1 MNALTGIDL
10 LGIQKYVFTSNRLRD
25 VVSASWLVQWV
36 TSCDGALLS
45 WRDQVL
51 HAGGGSAVL
60 AFDSMDEAKTF
71 AGVYTRKILENAPG
85 LELVVTH
92 HPIQNGLA
100 ESLRDLQVILARKKL
115 ERKPHVEALGLA
127 VTAACGVTGLPA
139 TAIDRLD
146 GTPVS
151 KQIETWRCDDTRKK
165 AASRWE
171 KYLEFTSGWRFPT
184 EIDELGRTRGDTS
197 LLAVVHVDANAIG
210 EKIRTWLSRCVEK
223 RLDETTVRD
232 QYREWSRWI
241 EVEFQRVW
249 RCLVER
255 VLAAIHDRHLQGS
268 IPRLNFELRPGK
280 LPVRPVLLGGDDLT
294 FLCDGR
300 IGLDLAA
307 TALREIGG
315 RDCPH
320 LGTMSAC
327 AGVAIVR
334 AHYPF
339 VRAYELA
346 EKLCSQAKSVRRQ
359 HQDEG
364 CWLDWHIGVARP
376 TEPVQEF
383 RDRLYRADGLQLT
396 CRPYRLGSAASDG
409 GTWSWLSG
417 TLLGTSGTG
426 LRGPGWGRRRNKVK
440 ALASLARQGPNAV
453 RSALHAWQVMD
464 RQLVLPTGLDDS
476 GFNGDRTPLLDA
488 IELVDVH
495 LPLGVNHDNPGSH
508 HG

>member
-1 MNALTGIDL
+1 MNVLTGIDL

-25 VVSASWLVQWV
+25 VVSASWLVQWA
-36 TSCDGALLS
+36 TSCDGALQR
-45 WRDQVL
+45 WRNQVL

-60 AFDSMDEAKTF
+60 AFDSIDEATRF
-71 AGVYTRKILENAPG
+71 AGAYTRDVLDNAPG
-85 LELVVTH
+85 LDLVVAH
-92 HPIQNGLA
+92 CQMGNRLA
-100 ESLRDLQVILARKKL
+100 ESLRDLQVVLARRKL
-115 ERKPHVEALGLA
+115 ERKPHAEALGMA
-127 VTAACGVTGLPA
+127 VTAACRVTGLPA
-139 TAIDRLD
+139 STVDPLD
-146 GTPVS
+146 SSPVS
-151 KQIETWRCDDTRKK
+151 REVETWRSADVRRD
-165 AASRWE
+165 AEFRWT
-171 KYLEFTSGWRFPT
+171 KDLELASGWQFPA
-184 EIDELGRTRGDTS
+184 EIDEMGRTRGDTS
-197 LLAVVHVDANAIG
+197 LLAVVHVDANDVG
-210 EKIRTWLSRCVEK
+210 ERIRNWLSRCTQTGLNDAAV
-223 RLDETTVRD
+223 LG
-232 QYREWSRWI
+232 QYREWSGWI
-241 EVEFQRVW
+241 DEEFRRIWQRI
-249 RCLVER
+249 VER
-255 VLAAIHDRHLQGS
+255 VLSAIHDRHLQGS

-280 LPVRPVLLGGDDLT
+280 LPLRPVLLGGDDLT

-315 RDCPH
+315 SDCPH

-346 EKLCSQAKSVRRQ
+346 EELCSHAKSVRRQ
-359 HQDEG
+359 QQDAG

-376 TEPVQEF
+376 TEPIQES

-417 TLLGTSGTG
+417 TLLGTSDAG

-440 ALASLARQGPNAV
+440 ALASLTRQGPNAV
-453 RSALHAWQVMD
+453 RSALHAWQIMD
-464 RQLVLPTGLDDS
+464 RQLAFPTGLDVS

-495 LPLGVNHDNPGSH
+495 LPLGGES
-508 HG
+508 